1 MKFGLEAPETA
12 TNRLFGCFE
21 RIETEPV
28 AGCIERLV
36 VLACFAEE
44 VEKP

>member
-12 TNRLFGCFE
+12 TNRLFGCLG

-28 AGCIERLV
+28 VGCIERLV
-36 VLACFAEE
+36 VLGCFAEE